1 MSRSMGQCGRGMT
14 LLEVVLAIAALGLIA
29 AGATTTVGYLYGS
42 QIREER
48 RLAAT
53 ELASRLILI
62 YLDNPNDLPDSSEQ
76 IAYGRDSFRY
86 DLSVMPVRVRPHDA
100 VRRALAERRSS
111 SPIPIDRFEQV
122 RVRVWLGE
130 NSGGSVNFSTA
141 VPNAVLVR
149 LYDPNYFN
157 RNPDSGAKLF
167 EDEQRRNEMFQQ
179 ILGGTP

>member
-1 MSRSMGQCGRGMT
+1 MSTRPGQRGRGMT
-14 LLEVVLAIAALGLIA
+14 LLEVVLAIASLGLIA
-29 AGATTTVGYLYGS
+29 AGATTTISFLYGS
-42 QIREER
+42 QVREER
-48 RLAAT
+48 RLGAS

-62 YLDNPNDLPDSSEQ
+62 YLDNPNDLPPRSEQ

-86 DLSVMPVRVRPHDA
+86 DLAVTPVRIRPRDA
-100 VRRALAERRSS
+100 VRRALAERRSN

-122 RVRVWLGE
+122 RVRVWLSE
-130 NSGGSVNFSTA
+130 DAGGSRTFSSA
-141 VPNAVLVR
+141 VPSAVLVR